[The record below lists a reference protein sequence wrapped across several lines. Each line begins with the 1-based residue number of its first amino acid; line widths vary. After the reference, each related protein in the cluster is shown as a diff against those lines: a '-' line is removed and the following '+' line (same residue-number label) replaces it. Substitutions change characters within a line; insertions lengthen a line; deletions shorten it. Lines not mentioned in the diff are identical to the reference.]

1 MKELHSLTVKE
12 QILESTSL
20 LSKQQQLQD
29 AIDDIHHIDEQFLN
43 MVRSI
48 IISEDQQGEIVKA
61 MEEET
66 ERYTMA
72 NRTLLTALENQSE
85 QAVKSLNRQ
94 ADDIKVQSITI
105 TYEDTPSA

>member
-1 MKELHSLTVKE
+1 MKELHSLTVRE
-12 QILESTSL
+12 RILESTSL
-20 LSKQQQLQD
+20 LHKQKQLQD

-43 MVRSI
+43 LVRTI

-61 MEEET
+61 MVEET
-66 ERYTMA
+66 ERYTMT

-85 QAVKSLNRQ
+85 QAVKSLDRQ
-94 ADDIKVQSITI
+94 ADDLKVQSLTI

>member
-1 MKELHSLTVKE
+1 MKELHSLTVRE
-12 QILESTSL
+12 GILESTSL
-20 LSKQQQLQD
+20 LHKQKQLQD

-43 MVRSI
+43 LVRNI

-61 MEEET
+61 MVEET
-66 ERYTMA
+66 ERYTMT

-85 QAVKSLNRQ
+85 QAVKSLDRQ
-94 ADDIKVQSITI
+94 ADDLKVQSLTI